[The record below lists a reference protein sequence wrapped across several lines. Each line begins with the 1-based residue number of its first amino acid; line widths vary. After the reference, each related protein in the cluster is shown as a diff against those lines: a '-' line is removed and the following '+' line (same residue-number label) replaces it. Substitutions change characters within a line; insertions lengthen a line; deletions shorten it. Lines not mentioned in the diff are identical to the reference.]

1 VKPGIRLAL
10 SEDPQMLRR
19 TVVFAALL
27 ALAACNKPASK
38 DAAPASNAEAEKN
51 HAAGAAF
58 LKKNAMEPGVMTT
71 PSGLQYKILRQGPA
85 EGIHPKP
92 EDEVKVHYEGT
103 LLDGTVFDSSYRQG
117 QPVIFVLGKLIPG
130 WIEGIQLMKPGD
142 EYMLYVPS
150 AAAYGDSE
158 SGPIPPGS
166 TLVFRIEL
174 LGVLPKGGGVGLG

>member
-1 VKPGIRLAL
+1 
-10 SEDPQMLRR
+10 MLRR
-19 TVVFAALL
+19 TAVLAFALL

-38 DAAPASNAEAEKN
+38 DGAAPGVDPAAEKN
-51 HAAGAAF
+51 HAAGEAF

-71 PSGLQYKILRQGPA
+71 PSGIQYKIIRQGPTT
-85 EGIHPKP
+85 GIHPKP

-130 WIEGIQLMKPGD
+130 WVEGIQLMRPGD
-142 EYMLYVPS
+142 EYMLYVPYDK
-150 AAAYGDSE
+150 AYGDSE

>member
-1 VKPGIRLAL
+1 
-10 SEDPQMLRR
+10 MLRR

-38 DAAPASNAEAEKN
+38 GPAPADSAEVQKN
-51 HAAGAAF
+51 HAAGEAF
-58 LKKNAMEPGVMTT
+58 LKKNAAEPGVKTT
-71 PSGLQYKILRQGPA
+71 ASGLQYKIVREGPA
-85 EGIHPKP
+85 GGIHPRP
-92 EDEVKVHYEGT
+92 VDEVKVHYEGT

-117 QPVIFVLGKLIPG
+117 QPVIFTLGRLIPG

-150 AAAYGDSE
+150 AAAYGDNE
-158 SGPIPPGS
+158 GGPIPPGS

-174 LGVLPKGGGVGLG
+174 LGVLPKGGGLGMG